1 MQQRTKNK
9 LWKMWKHA
17 AKTQGNNGKYEKKN
31 AAKTQGNNG
40 KCEKNA
46 PKTQGNYGKCEK
58 MQQRL
63 KEIVENVDT
72 CSKDSRK

>member
-17 AKTQGNNGKYEKKN
+17 AKTQGNNGKYEKK
-31 AAKTQGNNG
+31 
-40 KCEKNA
+40 
-46 PKTQGNYGKCEK
+46 

-63 KEIVENVDT
+63 KEIMENVKKMHQRLKEIMENVKK
-72 CSKDSRK
+72 CSNDSRKLWNM

>member
-40 KCEKNA
+40 KCEK
-46 PKTQGNYGKCEK
+46 K
-58 MQQRL
+58 MHQRL
-63 KEIVENVDT
+63 KEIMENVKK
-72 CSKDSRK
+72 CSNDSRKLWNM